1 MRYVI
6 VLLMGMMLMG
16 CGKDKPTGPKTVNFT
31 VENGINY
38 DGDTYAMIILQFSST
53 SSNSWGIDRLGDTIL
68 LYGGSVSFEVTS
80 GTYDFKATDIDGDC
94 YYKGNVKV
102 EKGSKVRITANDVDF
117 GCSNGK
123 LVVDDNFIK
132 K

>member
-6 VLLMGMMLMG
+6 LLLMGMMLMG

-31 VENGINY
+31 VENGINFV
-38 DGDTYAMIILQFSST
+38 GDTYAIITLQFSST
-53 SSNSWGIDRLGDTIL
+53 SSTEWGRDQLGDTIL
-68 LYGGSVSFEVTS
+68 LPGGSVSFEVTS
-80 GTYDFKATDIDGDC
+80 GNYDFRATDIDGDC
-94 YYKGNVKV
+94 YYKENVKV
-102 EKGSKVRITANDVDF
+102 EEGSKVRITTNDYDS

-123 LVVDDNFIK
+123 LVVDDNIIK